1 MNKSKIILAATGGA
15 IGLAVLVMAFLV
27 WRAYA
32 AKVAASEGDEEN
44 EGLETVVE
52 SANRLSRK
60 PVYPCSESVKA
71 IASNEALTVAW
82 KDEAFKLASRGDR
95 PVKPMTAAQFKTD
108 MVAEAKR
115 LVGLPGG
122 VQGKIAK
129 PEFTFGPFREY
140 IAEGKMPSEAKLPE
154 LQRQWDDLTLIVETL
169 SGCGVSEIV
178 DVQLKAKTEKQ
189 PDADDAKGR
198 RRPVRNRKAKAD
210 DDAASAGAPS
220 EQGYVITFT
229 TRPLG
234 FVKCINALET
244 CERFFVVEGFTFVR
258 EKDVI
263 AEALGGG
270 DKKDAAAQ
278 QSVGRRRRRGPVDVQ
293 KAEGEGKPK
302 NGIITDPLLDAPFK
316 VILSV
321 STYDFKTLQE
331 APKEN
336 EEDKK

>member
-1 MNKSKIILAATGGA
+1 MNKSKIVLAATGGA

-27 WRAYA
+27 WRAFA
-32 AKVAASEGDEEN
+32 AKTAAAEGDEEN

-52 SANRLSRK
+52 NANRLSRK
-60 PVYPCSESVKA
+60 PVYPCAESVKA
-71 IASNEALTVAW
+71 IASNETSVAAW

-95 PVKPMTAAQFKTD
+95 PLKPMTAAQFKTD

-115 LVGLPGG
+115 LIGLPGG

-140 IAEGKMPSEAKLPE
+140 IAEGKMPSESRLPE

-169 SGCGVSEIV
+169 SACGAYEIL
-178 DVQLKAKTEKQ
+178 DVQLQAKAEEK
-189 PDADDAKGR
+189 PDEAAKGK
-198 RRPVRNRKAKAD
+198 RRPVRNKKSKAD
-210 DDAASAGAPS
+210 EDAAVSAPS
-220 EQGYVITFT
+220 AQGYVITFT

-234 FVKCINALET
+234 FVKSINAFET
-244 CERFFVVEGFTFVR
+244 CERFCVVEDFSFLR
-258 EKDVI
+258 ENDVI
-263 AEALGGG
+263 AAALGGG
-270 DKKDAAAQ
+270 DKKEAAAQ
-278 QSVGRRRRRGPVDVQ
+278 QSGGRRRRRGQVDVQ
-293 KAEGEGKPK
+293 KAEDSEKPK

-316 VILSV
+316 VTLTV
-321 STYDFKTLQE
+321 STYDFKTLQD

>member
-1 MNKSKIILAATGGA
+1 MNKSKIVLAATGGV
-15 IGLAVLVMAFLV
+15 IGIAVLVMAFLV

-32 AKVAASEGDEEN
+32 AKVAAAEGDEEN

-52 SANRLSRK
+52 NANRLSRK
-60 PVYPCSESVKA
+60 PVYPCAASVEA
-71 IASNEALTVAW
+71 IASNRASAAAW

-108 MVAEAKR
+108 MVTEAKR

-129 PEFTFGPFREY
+129 PDFPFGPFREY
-140 IAEGKMPSEAKLPE
+140 IAEGKMPSESRIPE

-169 SGCGVSEIV
+169 SGCGVSELV
-178 DVQLKAKTEKQ
+178 DVQLKAKVEEK
-189 PDADDAKGR
+189 PDEVAAKGK
-198 RRPVRNRKAKAD
+198 RRPVRNRKAEEEAT
-210 DDAASAGAPS
+210 ASAPS

-234 FVKCINALET
+234 FVKCINAFET
-244 CERFFVVEGFTFVR
+244 CERFCVVEDFSFLR
-258 EKDVI
+258 ENDVI
-263 AEALGGG
+263 ATALGGG
-270 DKKDAAAQ
+270 DKKEAAAQ
-278 QSVGRRRRRGPVDVQ
+278 QSGGRRRRRGQAEVQ
-293 KAEGEGKPK
+293 KAEDGEKPK

-316 VILSV
+316 VTLTV
-321 STYDFKTLQE
+321 STYDFKTLQD